1 MTRKE
6 KLNEI
11 KIALDAA
18 VKQIE
23 RDELFQGY
31 TSDYNIG
38 RREALELVYELT
50 AKKLTPVNVALS
62 LKKAYD
68 TNRYCGQRRAYVDV
82 IVWCDEHLWGGWIMQ
97 GSKS

>member
-11 KIALDAA
+11 KIALDDA

-23 RDELFQGY
+23 IDELCQGY

-38 RREALELVYELT
+38 RREALEMVYNLT
-50 AKKLTPVNVALS
+50 AKKLTPVKVALS

-68 TNRYCGQRRAYVDV
+68 TSRYCGQGRAYVDV
-82 IVWCDEHLWGGWIMQ
+82 IVWCDEHLGGGWII
-97 GSKS
+97 